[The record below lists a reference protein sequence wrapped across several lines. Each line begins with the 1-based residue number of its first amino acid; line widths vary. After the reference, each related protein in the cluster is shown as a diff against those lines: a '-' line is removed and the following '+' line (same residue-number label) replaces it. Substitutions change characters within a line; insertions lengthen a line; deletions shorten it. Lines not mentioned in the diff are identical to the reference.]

1 MGQVSES
8 SEGPG
13 RRIGISD
20 ARVEISRFIVMVQ
33 RSGIE
38 SRGTATGSV
47 IFFLIINNLYSAK
60 ILKFSGSSHLTL
72 NIIII
77 INIC

>member
-1 MGQVSES
+1 MVWGPTFLSLTACCGLQVSES
-8 SEGPG
+8 SKGPG

-33 RSGIE
+33 RSGIA

-47 IFFLIINNLYSAK
+47 TFFL
-60 ILKFSGSSHLTL
+60 
-72 NIIII
+72 
-77 INIC
+77 